1 MRQIKYFRNN
11 IIFSPSFIM
20 VKRHDRKPD
29 GKYHIGNQKYDM
41 LVGSRA
47 QVWHGTAHETTG
59 GLKKVDLKMHNGRIV
74 SKKKSELAKTQKH
87 LKGHLQPRGSG
98 VFGALTKK
106 NKRKTHKK
114 RRSHR
119 K

>member
-1 MRQIKYFRNN
+1 
-11 IIFSPSFIM
+11 M

-47 QVWHGTAHETTG
+47 QVWHGTSHETAG
-59 GLKKVDLKMHNGRIV
+59 GLKRVDLKMHKGHIV
-74 SKKKSELAKTQKH
+74 SKKKSELAKSQKH
-87 LKGHLQPRGSG
+87 LAGHLQPRGSG
-98 VFGALTKK
+98 VFGTVTKK
-106 NKRKTHKK
+106 GKKGKRGTRKRKGT
-114 RRSHR
+114 RR

>member
-1 MRQIKYFRNN
+1 
-11 IIFSPSFIM
+11 M

-47 QVWHGTAHETTG
+47 QVWHGTSHETAG
-59 GLKKVDLKMHNGRIV
+59 GLKRVDLKMHKGHIV
-74 SKKKSELAKTQKH
+74 SKKKSELAKSQNI
-87 LKGHLQPRGSG
+87 LLDIFNLEAVVFLALLPR
-98 VFGALTKK
+98 
-106 NKRKTHKK
+106 RE
-114 RRSHR
+114 RREREAHARERVLAES